1 MFVFSD
7 NLNYNGK
14 WKKQEWDLNRVG
26 FWETEED
33 CEQEGR
39 DIKHVGRETIKR
51 TKYRPV
57 IDWK

>member
-14 WKKQEWDLNRVG
+14 LKKRVG
-26 FWETEED
+26 LKTGQLLGNRED

-39 DIKHVGRETIKR
+39 NIKCVDRETIKR
-51 TKYRPV
+51 TKYV
-57 IDWK
+57 